1 MSDSS
6 EEIYEWLTSLKG
18 YFFSQIKPI
27 NSDASFRNYYRV
39 LDDKKGP
46 FIVMDSDPNL
56 ENNEKFIYTTNLL
69 NQISMPIPSI
79 HQIDDSGRY
88 FLISDLGRKSLF
100 DQRQDDNLQDF
111 YIKAIK
117 LLIQMQIN
125 GSSYKSQLPDYNDA
139 LLYSEME
146 LFKEWF
152 CFYELGFGVR
162 QIEKIDFNPLFS
174 QLIQRANHQEKAFV
188 HRDYHSRNIMISY
201 DGELGLIDYQDAV
214 CGPLTYD
221 IVSLLRDCYIK
232 IELPQM
238 HDLLRVYYDHLVKNQ
253 MTNKPLNEF
262 IIDFDLMGAQRHLK
276 AIGIFSRLKHRDK
289 KETYVNDIPLTL
301 SYLKHL
307 SKQYEFIE
315 DILVQLKLQRVK

>member
-6 EEIYEWLTSLKG
+6 KEIYEWLTSLKG
-18 YFFSQIKPI
+18 YSISEIKPI
-27 NSDASFRNYYRV
+27 NSDASFRNYFRV
-39 LDDKKGP
+39 FDEKKGP

-56 ENNEKFIYTTNLL
+56 ENNEKFLGVTNLL
-69 NQISMPIPSI
+69 KKISIPIPTI
-79 HQIDDSGRY
+79 HQIDESGRY
-88 FLISDLGRKSLF
+88 FLISDLGTKCLF
-100 DQRQDDNLQDF
+100 DQRKEGNFQDF
-111 YIKAIK
+111 YAKAIK
-117 LLIQMQIN
+117 LLIQMQID
-125 GSSYKSQLPDYNDA
+125 GSSQKNELPDYDDA

-146 LFKEWF
+146 LFKKWF
-152 CFYELGFGVR
+152 CFYELGLNVK

-174 QLIQRANHQEKAFV
+174 QLIQRANHQEKVFV

-214 CGPLTYD
+214 SGPITYD

-232 IELPQM
+232 IDPPQM
-238 HDLLRVYYDHLVKNQ
+238 HGMLRMYYDHLVKNQ

-289 KETYVNDIPLTL
+289 KETYVNDIPLTM

-315 DILVQLKLQRVK
+315 VILNQLKLR